1 LEAPV
6 TEAGF
11 SGRLLAFETSGF
23 LAGVAVAAGGRILG
37 EVALDTRVSRTEV
50 LLESLRRLLEDL
62 RIAPGDLDR
71 VVYDEGPG
79 SFTGLR
85 VGMAAAL
92 GVAYAAGCPV
102 IAVPSLEVLAYP
114 HRLSGVPVVALS
126 GHRRGLVYGAVYE
139 WSGAAFL
146 PRIEPGSFPVEDA
159 LDRLSCLP
167 GERLLFVGDALD
179 SLAEPIRL
187 RLGSRAWIGPV
198 EPARAAH
205 LAALGMDPD
214 RAVGAG
220 RSLEGRTPRYLRDA
234 DARKPRRQP

>member
-1 LEAPV
+1 M
-6 TEAGF
+6 TEPRFA
-11 SGRLLAFETSGF
+11 GRLLAFETSGF
-23 LAGVAVAAGGRILG
+23 LAGVAVAAEGKILG

-62 RIAPGDLDR
+62 RIVPRELDR
-71 VVYDEGPG
+71 IVYDEGPG

-114 HRLSGVPVVALS
+114 HRLSGVPVVVLS

-139 WSGAAFL
+139 WGDASFL
-146 PRIEPGSFPVEDA
+146 PRIDPASFSVEEA
-159 LDRLSCLP
+159 IDRLSGLS

-205 LAALGMDPD
+205 LAALGMDPE
-214 RAVGAG
+214 RAVGVG

-234 DARKPRRQP
+234 DARKPRRHP